1 MVCYAM
7 TMIVEMMMMI
17 IVIYLLSKPTSTTT
31 TTTTTTTSL
40 LRSTEVLAAA
50 AELKVEAE
58 QRSRALDTIIPLRA
72 GKKGPSGRMDYRAS
86 EHPVMCIGE

>member
-1 MVCYAM
+1 M
-7 TMIVEMMMMI
+7 MMMMI
-17 IVIYLLSKPTSTTT
+17 IVISLLSKPTSTTT

>member
-1 MVCYAM
+1 M

>member
-1 MVCYAM
+1 MVCYARM
-7 TMIVEMMMMI
+7 MIVEMMMMMMI
-17 IVIYLLSKPTSTTT
+17 ITIVISLLSKPTS
-31 TTTTTTTSL
+31 TTTTSL

-58 QRSRALDTIIPLRA
+58 QRSRALDTIVPLRA

>member
-1 MVCYAM
+1 
-7 TMIVEMMMMI
+7 MI
-17 IVIYLLSKPTSTTT
+17 IIIIISLISKPTST

-58 QRSRALDTIIPLRA
+58 QRSRALDTIVPLRA

>member
-1 MVCYAM
+1 M
-7 TMIVEMMMMI
+7 MIVEMMMMMIII
-17 IVIYLLSKPTSTTT
+17 IVNSLLSKPTS

-58 QRSRALDTIIPLRA
+58 QRSRALDTIVPLRA